1 MNPIDYLITT
11 IENTAK
17 LSLSQMEDTYEKDGL
32 IYCAKCNCPLQAWV
46 KGPTDAN
53 GVRRERLMPVICDCI
68 RENERIAKEQQ
79 ERRDF
84 ERMLKDMRYT
94 IGMRGYET
102 STFDDDDEKDEK
114 KSDACRRY
122 VEHWD
127 VMKENNIGILFCG
140 PMGTGKSF
148 YAECIVNALSEKG
161 VLTAIVP
168 VSKLVSAIQSDIDR
182 DEIYEAIRRFEL
194 LALDDLDAER
204 ATSFGI
210 GTVYN
215 IVNIRCECHLP
226 TIFTTNLSLKE
237 LRQEQDRTKGRIYD
251 RVIGMCP
258 MVIKMNGTSRRPG
271 IASEKQGRAKH
282 TLEEYR
288 MLLEDDSSLVNSA
301 IAMSEKAKDFLRSVE
316 QEIS

>member
-32 IYCAKCNCPLQAWV
+32 IYCAKCNRPLQAWV
-46 KGPTDAN
+46 KGPADAN

-68 RENERIAKEQQ
+68 RENERIAKEKQKRQ
-79 ERRDF
+79 DF
-84 ERMLKDMRYT
+84 ERLLKDMRDT

-102 STFDDDDEKDEK
+102 ATFECDDEKDEK

-127 VMKENNIGILFCG
+127 VMNENNIGILFCG

-148 YAECIVNALSEKG
+148 YAECIVNALADKG

-168 VSKLVSAIQSDIDR
+168 VSTIIGAIQADGEPS
-182 DEIYEAIRRFEL
+182 EIYDAIRRFEL

-204 ATSFGI
+204 NTSYGMEI
-210 GTVYN
+210 VYN
-215 IVNIRCECHLP
+215 IVNIRSECHRP

-258 MVIKMNGTSRRPG
+258 MVIKMNGASRRPA
-271 IASEKQGRAKH
+271 IASEKQSRAKQ

-288 MLLEDDSSLVNSA
+288 MLLDNDGSSVYSA